1 MLLRLGKEKK
11 YGLVLL
17 LCGLLSVLHARQ
29 EQDSYVFECKVF
41 DRTMGFRGNT
51 PTSVVRDTMGFVW
64 AANHEGINRFNGSL
78 FTFYPKAVFGIQVNH
93 SLILHPDRQGL
104 IWIQSG
110 EATYLL
116 ASTLYGLRN
125 SSLKIFNPYLQAFW
139 DFDMLFPNAPFCEQ
153 DVFIL
158 NHNNHRELFF
168 VLNDGR
174 IYRYDGGFKLVH
186 RASPD
191 QIIRYYT
198 QNSLGEKYLAQ
209 QFALK
214 IFDRTG
220 RKKSIEELPIPIRT
234 IRLWQ
239 DSVAIVSL
247 ISEAEYID
255 KLQARIWIKEGNR
268 PVQPLHV
275 QGAVLEP
282 KATILGVDEHNRLW
296 IHNRDS
302 LLVAERSVGGIKS
315 VYSVYF
321 ADLFPHMT
329 MEVGL
334 GDSNAIWV
342 VGPGRMAYMSLKKS
356 QFKSLLGG
364 INCSVRGLAELD
376 SNRLLVSTYYGV
388 LEADSRTPEA
398 YRKIESLPKFPYGIC
413 RDSNVFW
420 FGNHGRHAERYFP
433 ENGLVVKYGLRLKDS
448 LNWSDTQVPY
458 VDKQGKVWLGM
469 RFGISILRPGEEEI
483 TVLSA
488 SEEWKSFRGVF
499 VRQFILTQ
507 EGLWIAT
514 SHGIYLVDPVR
525 EKIIANYRTPWG
537 GNVAGF
543 AIEEDGDMWI
553 VLHRDDLVYWDRT
566 RNQFRSYDLYSLEID
581 NTLHGVIPDKN
592 GNLWL
597 PSNKGLYC
605 FTPSTQQLRVY
616 LESDGL
622 SSNELNFNAYLAL
635 SDGRMAVGGLN
646 GFDLFHP
653 DDFVRPATNDDVL
666 RLDVLNAYD
675 PQTDNSINLLAE
687 FYRQGV
693 ITMPPDSRELEVAVC
708 FPSYSPVFRQYFY
721 RLNPSGAD
729 APWLPLKDGRL
740 LINQLEYGRSVLE
753 LKGRAD
759 LELPNSGI
767 ITIPI
772 ELEWPWYLRWWAF
785 TLYTSCLL
793 FSIWLFTILR
803 LRTQRAINQ
812 QLEGEVEQRTRQ
824 LYQDKLLIEEQNT
837 ELARLNEFKDR
848 ILGLIGHEL
857 KSPMIGLMDM
867 ADKLSFLVRNNR
879 WEDIARTS
887 KIIDQ
892 RVIDM
897 RHTLEN
903 LLNWAQRTPDA
914 RMVRQHI
921 DAQLLLQ
928 TEWTQLAGIAA
939 AKGISLQLA
948 PAVWPRVF
956 MDPLALSV
964 VLRNVLHNAIKFSP
978 ANGQI
983 SVKAE
988 NTAENWLLITI
999 CNPGA
1004 GFPTE
1009 FINRFAEPHFYFSSK
1024 GTAGESGTG
1033 LGLRLCVGLMKKNE
1047 AVIKIA
1053 NQPTQ
1058 GACVLLNL
1066 PTTEF

>member
-1 MLLRLGKEKK
+1 MRVRFIKGRKCW
-11 YGLVLL
+11 LL
-17 LCGLLSVLHARQ
+17 LLLGGLLGVLHGQQRT
-29 EQDSYVFECKVF
+29 DDYIFGCNVF
-41 DRTMGFRGNT
+41 DRSMGFRGNT
-51 PTSVVRDTMGFVW
+51 PNSVIRDTMGFIW
-64 AANHEGINRFNGSL
+64 AANHEGINRFNGTR
-78 FTFYPKAVFGIQVNH
+78 FTFYPKAAFGIQMNH

-110 EATYLL
+110 EATFLL

-139 DFDMLFPNAPFCEQ
+139 EFDELFPNAPFCEQ
-153 DVFIL
+153 DVFIV
-158 NHNNHRELFF
+158 NHNSHRELFL

-186 RASPD
+186 WASPD

-198 QNSLGEKYLAQ
+198 QNSLGDKFVAQ
-209 QFALK
+209 QYALK

-220 RKKSIEELPIPIRT
+220 RQKSIEQLPVPIRT

-239 DSVAIVSL
+239 DSIAIVSL
-247 ISEAEYID
+247 ISEAEYIN

-275 QGAVLEP
+275 QGAVLGS
-282 KATILGVDEHNRLW
+282 KATILGVDEDDRLW
-296 IHNRDS
+296 IQNNDS
-302 LLVAERSVGGIKS
+302 ILVAERSVGGIKS
-315 VYSVYF
+315 VFSVYF
-321 ADLFPHMT
+321 ADLFPYLT

-356 QFKSLLGG
+356 LFKSLLGG
-364 INCSVRGLAELD
+364 TDCSVRGLAELD
-376 SNRLLVSTYYGV
+376 SNRLLVSTYQGV
-388 LEADSRTPEA
+388 LEADCRTPKA
-398 YRKIESLPKFPYGIC
+398 YRKIESLPKFPYGIY
-413 RDSNVFW
+413 RDGDVFW
-420 FGNHGRHAERYFP
+420 VGNHGRHVERYLP
-433 ENGLVVKYGLRLKDS
+433 ENGLVVKYSLRLKDS
-448 LNWSDTQVPY
+448 LNWSDTQIPY

-469 RFGISILRPGEEEI
+469 RFGIGVLRPGEEEI

-514 SHGIYLVDPVR
+514 SNGIFLVDPVK

-581 NTLHGVIPDKN
+581 NTLHGVIPDQN

-605 FTPSTQQLRVY
+605 FTPSTQQLQVF

-622 SSNELNFNAYLAL
+622 PSNELNFNAYLAL
-635 SDGRMAVGGLN
+635 SDGRIAVGGLN
-646 GFDLFHP
+646 GFALFHP
-653 DDFVRPATNDDVL
+653 DDIVRPAKNANVL

-675 PQTDNSINLLAE
+675 FQTNNTINLLSE
-687 FYRQGV
+687 FYKQGG

-708 FPSYSPVFRQYFY
+708 FPSFKPVFRQYFY
-721 RLNPSGAD
+721 RLNPSSAD

-740 LINQLEYGRSVLE
+740 LINQLEYGKSVLE
-753 LKGRAD
+753 IKGRAD
-759 LELPNSGI
+759 LNLPHNGI

-772 ELEWPWYLRWWAF
+772 MLEWPWYFRWWALLIYLSLLLSAIR
-785 TLYTSCLL
+785 LYTLQR
-793 FSIWLFTILR
+793 LR
-803 LRTQRAINQ
+803 KQRLINLQLEREVELRTQ
-812 QLEGEVEQRTRQ
+812 Q
-824 LYQDKLLIEEQNT
+824 LYRDKLLIEEQNA
-837 ELARLNEFKDR
+837 ELGRLNDFKDR

-887 KIIDQ
+887 KIIDY

-914 RMVRQHI
+914 RMVRQSI
-921 DAQLLLQ
+921 DVQLLLQ

-939 AKGISLQLA
+939 AKGISLELL
-948 PAVWPRVF
+948 PAAWPQVF

-978 ANGQI
+978 ANGKL
-983 SVKAE
+983 SV
-988 NTAENWLLITI
+988 TAEAVDQGWLTVSI
-999 CNPGA
+999 CNPGT
-1004 GFPTE
+1004 GFPPD
-1009 FINRFAEPHFYFSSK
+1009 FIKRFAEPHFYFSSK
-1024 GTAGESGTG
+1024 GTAGETGTG
-1033 LGLRLCVGLMKKNE
+1033 LGLRLCVELMKKNE
-1047 AVIKIA
+1047 ADIEVT
-1053 NQPTQ
+1053 NRSGQ
-1058 GACVLLNL
+1058 GACVLLRL
-1066 PTTEF
+1066 PTSEG

>member
-1 MLLRLGKEKK
+1 MQLQLMKRNR
-11 YGLVLL
+11 YWLVLL
-17 LCGLLSVLHARQ
+17 FYGLLGALCAQQ
-29 EQDSYVFECKVF
+29 EKMDYVFECNVF
-41 DRTMGFRGNT
+41 DRSMGFRGNT
-51 PTSVVRDTMGFVW
+51 PTSVVQDSMGFLW
-64 AANHEGINRFNGSL
+64 AANHEGINRFNGSR
-78 FTFYPKAVFGIQVNH
+78 FAFYPKAVFGIEVNH
-93 SLILHPDRQGL
+93 SLILHADKKGL
-104 IWIQSG
+104 IWLQSG
-110 EATYLL
+110 EITYLL
-116 ASTLYGLRN
+116 ASTVYGVRN
-125 SSLKIFNPYLQAFW
+125 NSLKIFNPYLQVFW
-139 DFDMLFPNAPFCEQ
+139 DFDVLFPNAPFCER
-153 DVFIL
+153 DVL
-158 NHNNHRELFF
+158 LVNHNPAQELFF
-168 VLNDGR
+168 ALYDGR
-174 IYRYDGGFKLVH
+174 IYSYDGVFKLEHQV
-186 RASPD
+186 SLD
-191 QIIRYYT
+191 QILRYYT
-198 QNSLGEKYLAQ
+198 QNSRGDKYVAQ
-209 QFALK
+209 KDFLK
-214 IFDRTG
+214 VFDQKG
-220 RKKSIEELPIPIRT
+220 HQMSSELLPVPIRD

-239 DSVAIVSL
+239 DSVAVLSL
-247 ISEAEYID
+247 ISKTEYA
-255 KLQARIWIKEGNR
+255 KVLRERIWIKEGR
-268 PVQPLHV
+268 APAQPLRIK
-275 QGAVLEP
+275 GAYLQEN
-282 KATILGVDEHNRLW
+282 ARIIGIDESERLW
-296 IHNRDS
+296 VLNKDS
-302 LLVAERSVGGIKS
+302 ILVAERGPEGIS
-315 VYSVYF
+315 AIFSVYF
-321 ADLFPHMT
+321 TDIFPFLTTEISWGH
-329 MEVGL
+329 
-334 GDSNAIWV
+334 SNAIWV
-342 VGPGRMAYMSLKKS
+342 VGPGKMAYMSLRPNLCNS
-356 QFKSLLGG
+356 MLGG
-364 INCSVRGLAELD
+364 IDCSVRGLAEVD
-376 SNRLLVSTYYGV
+376 SNRLLVSTYKGV
-388 LEADSRTPEA
+388 MEVDIRAPSA
-398 YRKIESLPKFPYGIC
+398 YRKIESLGEYPYGIC
-413 RDSNVFW
+413 KAGDTFW
-420 FGNHGRHAERYFP
+420 FGNHGRHVERYSP
-433 ENGLVVKYGLRLKDS
+433 GSNQTVRYELRLRDS

-458 VDKQGKVWLGM
+458 VDQQGKVWLGM
-469 RFGISILRPGEEEI
+469 RFGLGILRPGEDKI

-488 SEEWKSFRGVF
+488 SHDWKSIRGAQ
-499 VRQFILTQ
+499 VRQFFFTN

-514 SHGIYLVDPVR
+514 SNGIFLVDPVK
-525 EKIIANYRTPWG
+525 EKIIGVYRTPLG
-537 GNVAGF
+537 GNIAGLTV
-543 AIEEDGDMWI
+543 EESGNLWI
-553 VLHRDDLVYWDRT
+553 VLYRDDLVYWDRT
-566 RNQFRSYDLYSLEID
+566 RNRFTSYDLYSLEID
-581 NTLHGVIPDKN
+581 NTLHGVIPDQN

-597 PSNKGLYC
+597 PSNKGLYR
-605 FTPSTQQLRVY
+605 FTPSTQQLRVF

-622 SSNELNFNAYLAL
+622 PSNELNANAYLAL
-635 SDGRMAVGGLN
+635 SDGRIAVGGLD
-646 GFDLFHP
+646 GFALFHP
-653 DDFVRPATNDDVL
+653 EKILRQTQNVNVL
-666 RLDVLNAYD
+666 RLDALNAYD
-675 PQTDNSINLLAE
+675 YQTDNTINLLAD
-687 FYRQGV
+687 FYGKGV
-693 ITMPPDSRELEVAVC
+693 ITMPADSRELEVAVC
-708 FPSYSPVFRQYFY
+708 FPSYNPVFRQYFY

-785 TLYTSCLL
+785 TFYISCLL
-793 FSIWLFTILR
+793 LSTWLFTILR

-887 KIIDQ
+887 KIIDH

-978 ANGQI
+978 ANGHI

-988 NTAENWLLITI
+988 NTPENWLLISI

-1004 GFPTE
+1004 GFPTD

-1033 LGLRLCVGLMKKNE
+1033 LGLRLCVELMKKNE
-1047 AVIKIA
+1047 AFIKIA

-1058 GACVLLNL
+1058 GACVLLSL
-1066 PTTEF
+1066 PTTES